1 MNFLIIKPTRRT
13 NFPNLFCQEILHVS
27 GSSSAH
33 HQELFT
39 VHSALV
45 YVIKLAWHISVPN
58 VQWKIPDDGQRNC
71 PKHVVFI
78 IKKFVTMHGNM
89 NVKKKA
95 FMNERIRSSGP
106 QPRSGD
112 LLSWTRT
119 YVIFFYSLQTNHKI
133 IPTVA
138 QRQTPSKKK
147 VSPYI

>member
-78 IKKFVTMHGNM
+78 IKKFVTIDGHM
-89 NVKKKA
+89 NVNKRHSW
-95 FMNERIRSSGP
+95 MNVSGTMDHSPGLATYYPEPEHTWFSFTRSR
-106 QPRSGD
+106 QI
-112 LLSWTRT
+112 TR
-119 YVIFFYSLQTNHKI
+119 
-133 IPTVA
+133 
-138 QRQTPSKKK
+138 
-147 VSPYI
+147 